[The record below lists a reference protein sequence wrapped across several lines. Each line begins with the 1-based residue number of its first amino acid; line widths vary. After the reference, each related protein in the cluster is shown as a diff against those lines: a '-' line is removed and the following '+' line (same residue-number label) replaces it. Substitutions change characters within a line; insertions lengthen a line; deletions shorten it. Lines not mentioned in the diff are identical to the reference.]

1 MAFSTCIDKLKG
13 QGPTWQ
19 LWQALKPPHSQA
31 MADPLQ
37 PDDGQVTI
45 PVGTGDDDDDDAN
58 DSAYGEEIQSLTT
71 SLASSIW
78 DYHYENGRRYNAF
91 RRGTYW

>member
-1 MAFSTCIDKLKG
+1 MAH
-13 QGPTWQ
+13 
-19 LWQALKPPHSQA
+19 A
-31 MADPLQ
+31 LQ
-37 PDDGQVTI
+37 PDDGQITI
-45 PVGTGDDDDDDAN
+45 PVGTGDDDNDDDEN

-91 RRGTYW
+91 RKGTYW